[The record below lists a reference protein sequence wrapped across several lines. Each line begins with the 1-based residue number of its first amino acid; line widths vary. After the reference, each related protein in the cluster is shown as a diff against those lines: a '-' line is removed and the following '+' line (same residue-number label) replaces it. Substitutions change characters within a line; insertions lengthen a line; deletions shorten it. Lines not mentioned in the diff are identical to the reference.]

1 MSLQALLQMVQSHD
15 GSIKSVVE
23 KGDTLLASV
32 HYPPIR
38 DKINRLKKDYAE
50 LCNSAVVRSA
60 CQLMKS
66 VFWTSL
72 DTVMLESS
80 SSFLFWSTL
89 STRAMCRTWRCR

>member
-1 MSLQALLQMVQSHD
+1 MVQSHD

-50 LCNSAVVRSA
+50 LCNSASVRYSCHPNKSGPHTKRFVFLTLLVRSA
-60 CQLMKS
+60 M
-66 VFWTSL
+66 F
-72 DTVMLESS
+72 
-80 SSFLFWSTL
+80 
-89 STRAMCRTWRCR
+89 

>member
-1 MSLQALLQMVQSHD
+1 MCFQALLQMVQSHD

-50 LCNSAVVRSA
+50 LCNSALVRYNCHPNQSGPHKA
-60 CQLMKS
+60 IC
-66 VFWTSL
+66 
-72 DTVMLESS
+72 
-80 SSFLFWSTL
+80 
-89 STRAMCRTWRCR
+89 

>member
-1 MSLQALLQMVQSHD
+1 MVQSHD

-50 LCNSAVVRSA
+50 LCNSALVRNGRH
-60 CQLMKS
+60 
-66 VFWTSL
+66 L
-72 DTVMLESS
+72 DQSGPHKGIC
-80 SSFLFWSTL
+80 FLDIAGCSDVLILIFLPS
-89 STRAMCRTWRCR
+89 RAMWRTSRCR